1 MINVLLDPGNAP
13 NIQHCRGGKDR
24 TGYGALLILSMI
36 GVSEQDIIA
45 DYMLTGAN
53 RLARNN
59 VKMTAYRQITD
70 NQDVLDY
77 LLTLIDT
84 REAFIVETLNT
95 MKALSGSVN
104 AYIKN
109 ELGFTDADFI
119 KMQEN
124 YLQ

>member
-1 MINVLLDPGNAP
+1 
-13 NIQHCRGGKDR
+13 
-24 TGYGALLILSMI
+24 
-36 GVSEQDIIA
+36 
-45 DYMLTGAN
+45 MLTGAN